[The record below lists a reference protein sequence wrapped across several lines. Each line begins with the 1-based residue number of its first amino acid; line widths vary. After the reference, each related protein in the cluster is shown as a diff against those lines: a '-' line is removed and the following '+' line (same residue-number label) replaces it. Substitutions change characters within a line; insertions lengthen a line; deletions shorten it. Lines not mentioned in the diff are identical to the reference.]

1 MAHIRSNKTIL
12 RDKAEFIAAVFSME
26 KEMIVVML

>member
-12 RDKAEFIAAVFSME
+12 RDKTEFIAAVFSME
-26 KEMIVVML
+26 KEMNVVML